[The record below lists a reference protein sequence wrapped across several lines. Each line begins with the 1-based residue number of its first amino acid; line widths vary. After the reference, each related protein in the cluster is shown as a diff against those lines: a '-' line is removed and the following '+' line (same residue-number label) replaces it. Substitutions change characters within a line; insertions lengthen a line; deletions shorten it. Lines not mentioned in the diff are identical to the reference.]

1 VVYDVPDVSG
11 GYIGGQVI
19 DFTDDELSAIQ
30 TIAIK
35 SDPMQLIPP
44 VQSVIRKISEYIQQR
59 QQVQMQEAAKVPEA
73 AKVDE

>member
-1 VVYDVPDVSG
+1 M
-11 GYIGGQVI
+11 I

-44 VQSVIRKISEYIQQR
+44 IQSVIKKISDYATKKQ
-59 QQVQMQEAAKVPEA
+59 QMQIIDAAEQVPDA
-73 AKVDE
+73 NDHS